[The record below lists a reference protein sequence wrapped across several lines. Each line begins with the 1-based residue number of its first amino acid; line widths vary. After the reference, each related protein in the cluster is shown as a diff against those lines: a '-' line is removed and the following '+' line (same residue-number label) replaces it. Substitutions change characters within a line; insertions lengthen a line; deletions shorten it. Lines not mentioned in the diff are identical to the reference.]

1 MAPQCQALNL
11 SDESAC
17 TGAAHS
23 YASGLFCRFHA
34 RQAHGLYKGY
44 QRQSLN
50 QIFFW
55 DIDHVEEL
63 KELHTHLFYRH
74 ALLDRVIRAR
84 KLHTSRFYALDFDYG
99 HKQYL
104 DQLSGQKASV
114 LRALE
119 RLERRTAEVMCS
131 KRKWFNW
138 VRHLEDKVDKQREA
152 EKKKVKQEAALF
164 KRHWKEVEKR
174 MRDLRKKEE
183 EKRQQEFLDQ
193 AWRER
198 QKLDVEDDSDDM
210 EWDPIEDVVEDER
223 GNYIDLIKHFLWQK
237 ADMAVNGHEERSRQ
251 PMEDINGNKA
261 QSKQIEPPKSK
272 SAKRNAKR
280 KEQEAQARKPKTEPP
295 KPGDVHIESAA
306 EMRHRLKEGEEI
318 KRAGGL
324 TAIGTID
331 NPTGFK
337 TAPLSDREVTMLL
350 GQVVEIKHL
359 LFCRLLLSHAAL
371 LPAALRANSVYDFL
385 ADEEV
390 NNTDLRDLCL
400 KMEQPSLQEIRDA
413 CADLGRGEDEEE
425 DDDEKDQVAKPR
437 NMPAGMI
444 ASAIPRHFQTE
455 RERILVQKRRKI
467 ATEEGHSTLVDFGD
481 IDDSGQYVVRKIR
494 VKAMT
499 RSGWLPFSVIA
510 KDCSLGDAIQL
521 CKSWDEFSELSALAL
536 YKYFPAGA
544 WGTWGEDH
552 FVKQLMIL
560 GFFIFYKF
568 DKADEMTGRHQTPR
582 NAPGRRKHA
591 VMEARNFICGH
602 VKRDDPV
609 SRRFVQY
616 LALMTNRVVLF
627 ARDVKTGRVLVQ
639 PPKAELW
646 LLREKNGL
654 GRASRGEWNIVKEF
668 GPELFEE
675 LDRQRKWSFG
685 FRDYYDICVWDLDPG
700 ESFHFLYDTVHTAY
714 IKALRCDKPRDF
726 WRSIMPIL
734 RTVRLEPQTGRVRD
748 LFPEEI
754 EAGGMSIAD
763 SFEDGTT
770 RNVIR
775 AVTLDEARSG
785 FAGGFSEKLPVQLA
799 YTEADRLE
807 DEILFPWGKT
817 CLALDNLRISDV
829 EEEEEQDDKPMLAD
843 QGQIMEHSGNGG
855 FNLVKFVDDIDP
867 EQLDFDSDCE
877 DEDDDED
884 EDEDGSGISAPDP
897 RLIRKLRE
905 AGLPV
910 KRFRHK
916 TWADFKAYMRNHFG
930 DAGGAA
936 VAMKEYEQV
945 ASGGRLLGLSEVG
958 TALTLIQSNT
968 AMGLKP
974 QTPYQLIDPGYDLQA
989 MSIGKTKL
997 AATDNPTALDEQMA
1011 YEWDTQVEKE
1021 KAFAFKDSWHRSDL
1035 TANAPD
1041 IWEEA
1046 TSIIWDFDYWM
1057 RREPSDMQASI
1068 ECATKTFKM
1077 LSWLHVTPDCDH
1089 RIFTDMRRAINMTT
1103 LFFSASKRDDF
1114 LATPGGSL
1122 FKESLILNQEA
1133 RARTLPPD
1141 ARSPLSNA
1149 KRPPEHWAPVDDILR
1164 RNPRK
1169 PPFERMPAEWDLTIR
1184 PTLAYIYRG
1193 GVICPSYGN
1202 FGEAFVTALE
1212 EPGRPAPDLFI
1223 DYRIALNHHGFS
1235 VSLTDPDKLE
1245 PLLATAQ
1252 KFAVNR
1258 GAHSCFTVLTMWSAA
1273 HFWPLTIGY
1282 GMRGDLAFYD
1292 TAGRCWEWKFVPKD
1306 MPFSERSMHKAL
1318 SLRFAPFQ
1326 AINLQI
1332 REKIVFRCDRVLVMG
1347 KDRYECEVLTMAAIW
1362 MITTRPWRLE
1372 VDPRKSWFGV
1382 GLDLLEGLDQK
1393 WWTC

>member
-1 MAPQCQALNL
+1 LDALVANPPPYL
-11 SDESAC
+11 KKTKE
-17 TGAAHS
+17 
-23 YASGLFCRFHA
+23 
-34 RQAHGLYKGY
+34 
-44 QRQSLN
+44 SLN

-251 PMEDINGNKA
+251 PMEDINGSKA

-481 IDDSGQYVVRKIR
+481 IDHSGQYVVRKIR
-494 VKAMT
+494 VKVCGKWIYNYPLNKAMT

-700 ESFHFLYDTVHTAY
+700 ESFHFLYDAVHTAY

-855 FNLVKFVDDIDP
+855 FNLDKFVDDIDP

-897 RLIRKLRE
+897 RLIRKL
-905 AGLPV
+905 P
-910 KRFRHK
+910 
-916 TWADFKAYMRNHFG
+916 
-930 DAGGAA
+930 
-936 VAMKEYEQV
+936 
-945 ASGGRLLGLSEVG
+945 
-958 TALTLIQSNT
+958 
-968 AMGLKP
+968 
-974 QTPYQLIDPGYDLQA
+974 
-989 MSIGKTKL
+989 
-997 AATDNPTALDEQMA
+997 
-1011 YEWDTQVEKE
+1011 
-1021 KAFAFKDSWHRSDL
+1021 
-1035 TANAPD
+1035 
-1041 IWEEA
+1041 
-1046 TSIIWDFDYWM
+1046 
-1057 RREPSDMQASI
+1057 SI

-1122 FKESLILNQEA
+1122 FKESLIMNQEA

-1184 PTLAYIYRG
+1184 PTLAYLYRG

-1252 KFAVNR
+1252 KFAANH
-1258 GAHSCFTVLTMWSAA
+1258 GAHSCFTVLTMWSTA

-1326 AINLQI
+1326 AISSQI

-1347 KDRYECEVLTMAAIW
+1347 KDRYECGVLTMAAIW
-1362 MITTRPWRLE
+1362 MITTRPWLLE